1 MRHVYVHA
9 GGKVEALGT
18 GVWAAPRTDTAT
30 PGVAMA
36 VGDDTTTNSHQGS
49 QQQHGAPSPSPGT
62 GTIPLVTVET
72 VCVVDIR
79 ENCPPTGTDDS
90 VVGAA
95 ALAAAMEDPSVPL
108 PTGAAAHFA
117 SGPGGG
123 RAPVFATS
131 VLPGELTNSVIS
143 SGGGR
148 VSGRAGD
155 KAAARLRRQG
165 AARRRTERR
174 IREQEGSR

>member
-1 MRHVYVHA
+1 M
-9 GGKVEALGT
+9 EALGT

-30 PGVAMA
+30 PGVTTVA
-36 VGDDTTTNSHQGS
+36 GDATTTNNHQGS
-49 QQQHGAPSPSPGT
+49 QQQNGAPSPSPGT
-62 GTIPLVTVET
+62 GTVPLVTVET

-79 ENCPPTGTDDS
+79 ENSPPTGTDDS

-108 PTGAAAHFA
+108 PTGAAANFA

-131 VLPGELTNSVIS
+131 VLPGELSNSVIS

-148 VSGRAGD
+148 GSGRAGD
-155 KAAARLRRQG
+155 KAAARLRRQE
-165 AARRRTERR
+165 AARRRAERR